1 MSRVRKRDWYEVLG
15 VARQASA
22 EEIRRAYRRL
32 ARRYSPDVNLWEE
45 RAESLFEEI
54 REAYRVIG
62 DPVARAHY
70 DRLGHLA
77 FEASSGAPVAAGARG
92 EDIHYVMEIG
102 LGQALRGLRATIELT
117 RLEPCEDCRGSG
129 GTDGQ
134 AAEPCGVCRGRP
146 VRVGLAGTR
155 PVAARC
161 GTCRGTGW
169 LLPPPCS
176 RCGGRGTRPR
186 PHRLEVAIPPG
197 VDTGAQIR
205 VPAEGHA
212 APMAGRRGDL
222 VIITRVESHPLFTR
236 KGDHLHCEVP
246 VTVPEAALGARIQI
260 PAPDGPVAVTIPAGT
275 QAGQTL
281 RVRGRGCPRLGRE
294 GRGDL
299 LVEIRVVTPGNPDP
313 ALEEVLQALRRLL
326 PDPRAGLWGTLD
338 GWTAR
343 ATDGR

>member
-1 MSRVRKRDWYEVLG
+1 LG
-15 VARQASA
+15 VSRQASA

-45 RAESLFEEI
+45 RAESLFQEI

-62 DPVARAHY
+62 DPGARALY
-70 DRLGHLA
+70 DRLGHRA
-77 FEASSGAPVAAGARG
+77 FEASLDGSPAAGAQG

-102 LGQALRGLRATIELT
+102 LGQALRGLRASIELT
-117 RLEPCEDCRGSG
+117 RLEHCESCRGAG

-134 AAEPCGVCRGRP
+134 AAEPCPACRGRP
-146 VRVGLAGTR
+146 VRVELDGNR
-155 PVAARC
+155 PLAARC
-161 GTCRGTGW
+161 AACRGTGW
-169 LLPPPCS
+169 RLPPPCPG
-176 RCGGRGTRPR
+176 CGGRGTRSR
-186 PHRLEVAIPPG
+186 SHRLEVTIPPG

-222 VIITRVESHPLFTR
+222 VIITRVEPHPLFTR

-260 PAPDGPVAVTIPAGT
+260 PAPDGPVVVTIPAGT
-275 QAGQTL
+275 QTGQTL

-299 LVEIRVVTPGNPDP
+299 LVEPRVVVPRNPDP

-326 PDPRAGLWGTLD
+326 PDPRAGLWGTPD
-338 GWTAR
+338 RWTAR
-343 ATDGR
+343 AGDGR

>member
-1 MSRVRKRDWYEVLG
+1 VRKRDCYEVLG

-54 REAYRVIG
+54 REAYRMIG
-62 DPVARAHY
+62 DPGARALY
-70 DRLGHLA
+70 DRLGHHA
-77 FEASSGAPVAAGARG
+77 FEPSSDAPAATGARG

-117 RLEPCEDCRGSG
+117 RLDPCEDCRGAG
-129 GTDGQ
+129 GADGQ
-134 AAEPCGVCRGRP
+134 TAKPCGACRGRP
-146 VRVGLAGTR
+146 VRVELAGSR
-155 PVAARC
+155 PVTARC
-161 GTCRGTGW
+161 GACRGTGW

-176 RCGGRGTRPR
+176 RCGGRGTRLR
-186 PHRLEVAIPPG
+186 SHRLEVTIPPG

-205 VPAEGHA
+205 IPGEGHA
-212 APMAGRRGDL
+212 GPMAGRPGDL

-260 PAPDGPVAVTIPAGT
+260 PAPDGPVVVTVPAGT
-275 QAGQTL
+275 QTGQTL

-299 LVEIRVVTPGNPDP
+299 LVETRVVIPRNPDP

-326 PDPRAGLWGTLD
+326 PDPRAGLWRTLD
-338 GWTAR
+338 AR
-343 ATDGR
+343 TVRAGDGR